1 MKACTKRRPGYPA
14 TAYGWVNVKL
24 DKAGG
29 FTQALEMVKA
39 AKSRNLNVMIGC
51 MVASS
56 LSLAPAHLLAQLAD
70 LADLDGP
77 LWLSED
83 RPDKLPLKALR
94 LLRPRLPYG
103 AEALGREARS
113 YLYH

>member
-1 MKACTKRRPGYPA
+1 M
-14 TAYGWVNVKL
+14 KL

-56 LSLAPAHLLAQLAD
+56 LSIAPAHLLAQLAD

-77 LWLSED
+77 LWLNED
-83 RPDKLPLKALR
+83 RPDKLVFDGSTV
-94 LLRPRLPYG
+94 LPPTPSLWG
-103 AEALGREARS
+103 
-113 YLYH
+113 